1 MKKREDSTAS
11 GKNEDARVSAFVK
24 ANEQLSEAA
33 LEKVAGGL
41 TPEKVEASS
50 ENIRRV
56 K

>member
-1 MKKREDSTAS
+1 MKKREDSTTSRKDKRAQ
-11 GKNEDARVSAFVK
+11 VSAFAK
-24 ANEQLSEAA
+24 AMGQLPDAD
-33 LEKVAGGL
+33 LDKVSGGL